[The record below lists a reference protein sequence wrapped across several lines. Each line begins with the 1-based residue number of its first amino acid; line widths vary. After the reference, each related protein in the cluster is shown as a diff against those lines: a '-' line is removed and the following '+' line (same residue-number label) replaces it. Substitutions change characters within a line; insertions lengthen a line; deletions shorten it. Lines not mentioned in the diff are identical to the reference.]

1 MFHQCWADQGVAK
14 PLVIV
19 QTQIFNE
26 EKTILQIQMK
36 IDTQT
41 ITNTNR
47 DTKIQI
53 QWETFHQFGLPKV
66 WRSGDGTYNALVVQW

>member
-1 MFHQCWADQGVAK
+1 MAK

-36 IDTQT
+36 IETQT

-53 QWETFHQFGLPKV
+53 QWETFHQFGGCP
-66 WRSGDGTYNALVVQW
+66 RCGELVIVQTTLW